1 MRSSCCHWLRG
12 FALHHFIVCFLF
24 GVIVWGGLFLSHVS
38 AGPNEDG
45 KAASG
50 YLGSSECRSCHEK
63 FYQLWASSYHGL
75 AMQPYTE
82 SFAKANLKPQLE
94 EIVIGNAR
102 YRAVTDEGSGF
113 VIESKSGKQKKY
125 PILHVLGGK
134 NVYYFLTELDKGHLQ
149 TLPVAYDV
157 RKQQWF
163 DTAASGVRH
172 FPDRTDQPVHWT
184 DRAYTFNTSCYSC
197 HVSQLVKNYDA
208 DTDSYNTQ
216 WKEPGINCETCHG
229 PAEEHVKVCL
239 EAAANGEEPKE
250 MKLNTITQSRGFTAH
265 QVDSACSTCHAKGGA
280 ITNEFIPGES
290 FFQHFDLVT
299 LEHPDFYPDGRDLGE
314 NYTYTTWQAS
324 PCANSGKLDCV
335 YCHTSSGR
343 FRFKNDPDKSCI
355 ECHSEKA
362 KEFQAHTHHKKS
374 DVHCVQC
381 HMPMTDFA
389 RMRRSDHSMR
399 PPMPSATI
407 QFQSPNACNIC
418 HEDKTPQWADDTV
431 RQWHKKDYQK
441 ATLDM
446 ASLIDQ
452 ARKGNWTNLEEM
464 LAYVQQKDRE
474 PLFANSLVR
483 LLRNHHDERI
493 GKALVKILADDPSPL
508 IRSSAA
514 DGLGPYLDETTIAA
528 LAKATQD
535 PFRLVRVRAV
545 PALAAVPEQRIPAD
559 LQKIVQ
565 KASIEYAES
574 MNSRPDDAMSHYN
587 LGNYYMAKDQWKK
600 AIQSYE
606 TSIKLQKDL
615 ILPYVNASLVY
626 NRLGENESA
635 AARLKQAVAID
646 PNNVAA
652 HLNLGLLYG
661 EMRRYT
667 DAERAF
673 RKTLE
678 LDPKS
683 AVAAYNLGVLLA
695 EKKVDQAIQWCRKAY
710 ELEPLNSKYAYT
722 LAYYYTRQ
730 DRFKEAIEILQP
742 LVDSQTGDPSIY
754 IMLADVYIQLNQ
766 NQNAI
771 KVCQMAAG
779 NQNFDEQTRGF
790 FRNYIQQIMGR

>member
-1 MRSSCCHWLRG
+1 M
-12 FALHHFIVCFLF
+12 ALFDKQSLLINFRRYNSIHFFIIVIGGVLLF
-24 GVIVWGGLFLSHVS
+24 SHVS
-38 AGPNEDG
+38 SEANQR
-45 KAASG
+45 KKTASG

-63 FYQLWASSYHGL
+63 FYQLWAPSHHGL

-82 SFAKANLKPQLE
+82 SFAEANLKPQLE
-94 EIVIGNAR
+94 EIVIGNAQ
-102 YRAVTDEGSGF
+102 YRAVTDEGAGF

-125 PILHVLGGK
+125 RILHVLGGK
-134 NVYYFLTELDKGHLQ
+134 NVYYFLTELDRGHLQ

-184 DRAYTFNTSCYSC
+184 DREYTFNTSCYSC

-208 DTDSYNTQ
+208 DTDSYHTQ

-229 PAEEHVKVCL
+229 PAEEHVKICL
-239 EAAANGEEPKE
+239 EAAAKDEEPKE
-250 MKLNTITQSRGFTAH
+250 MKLNTITQSRGFTGH

-290 FFQHFDLVT
+290 FFQHFDLIT

-324 PCANSGKLDCV
+324 PCANSGKLDCM

-343 FRFKNDPDKSCI
+343 FRFKNDPDKSCA

-362 KEFQAHTHHKKS
+362 NNFQAHTHHKKS
-374 DVHCVQC
+374 DVHCIQC

-407 QFQSPNACNIC
+407 LFQSPNACNIC
-418 HEDKTPQWADDTV
+418 HKDNLPKWAEDSV

-441 ATLDM
+441 ATLEI

-452 ARKGNWTNLEEM
+452 ARKGNWTNLSEM

-493 GKALVKILADDPSPL
+493 GKVLVKILTDDPSPL

-514 DGLGPYLDETTIAA
+514 DGLGPYLDKMTISA

-545 PALAAVPEQRIPAD
+545 PTLAAVPEQMIPAD
-559 LQKIVQ
+559 LRKTVL
-565 KASIEYAES
+565 KASTEYIEA

-587 LGNYYMAKDQWKK
+587 LGNYYAAKNQWEK

-606 TSIKLQKDL
+606 TSIKLRKDSV
-615 ILPYVNASLVY
+615 LPYVNASLVY
-626 NRLGENESA
+626 NLLGDNDTA
-635 AARLKQAVAID
+635 AASLKQAVAIE

-652 HLNLGLLYG
+652 HLNLALLYG
-661 EMRRYT
+661 EMGRYA
-667 DAERAF
+667 DAEKAF
-673 RKTLE
+673 RKTFE

-695 EKKVDQAIQWCRKAY
+695 EKKIDQAIQWCRKAY
-710 ELEPLNSKYAYT
+710 EIEPANSKYAYT
-722 LAYYYTRQ
+722 LAYYYIQQKRIE
-730 DRFKEAIEILQP
+730 EAVGILQP
-742 LVDSQTGDPSIY
+742 LVDDKTDNSQVY
-754 IMLADVYIQLNQ
+754 MMLTEAYVQMNQIQK
-766 NQNAI
+766 AI
-771 KVCQMAAG
+771 EVCQIAIE
-779 NQNFDEQTRGF
+779 NPQFDERTRAF
-790 FRNYIQQIMGR
+790 FQNRIQQIINH